1 MIPCTR
7 YVTSEA
13 SRCDAGIGLCGRGPT
28 IEIVGWWLRCPL
40 GTGEWLRGHE
50 RAMEIAGS

>member
-13 SRCDAGIGLCGRGPT
+13 SRCDAEMGVCGCGPT
-28 IEIVGWWLRCPL
+28 IEIVGWWLRCPV
-40 GTGEWLRGHE
+40 GTRGMVVGRE
-50 RAMEIAGS
+50 PTIEIVGW